1 MKVSAECIPCLLE
14 RGYRE
19 ALRVTCDPE
28 KLMKTMTEILKV
40 ICKNFS
46 PQVAP
51 AYLGTLRDRVIKRI
65 LSEDPYRDLKK
76 MANKFALQLLPKFK
90 EEVFEDIKNYYKC
103 FKKACTVAVA
113 ANAIEFDVLGY
124 DFKLEEIQRTMED
137 SSLVLE
143 LDDTL
148 QTYDHLKKSKKV
160 LILTDNAGEIVF
172 DCLLAEC
179 LKFMG
184 LKVTVAVKDKPVL
197 NDATLEDA
205 YETGINKVV
214 DELKT
219 IGSDTVG
226 LIWEESSKEIRQ
238 TFLDSDLVVAKGM
251 GNYES
256 LTELRNLG
264 VYVLFLLKAKCNP
277 VARSIGVKK
286 GSNVA
291 LLRKL

>member
-1 MKVSAECIPCLLE
+1 MKVSAECIPCLFE
-14 RGYRE
+14 RGYKE
-19 ALRVTCDPE
+19 ASRVTDDPE
-28 KLMKTMTEILKV
+28 RLMKTMVEVLRV

-65 LSEDPYRDLKK
+65 LSEDPYKDLKK
-76 MANKFALQLLPKFK
+76 LANKLALQLLPKFREK
-90 EEVFEDIKNYYKC
+90 VFEDTKNYYEC
-103 FKKACTVAVA
+103 FRRACTVAVA
-113 ANAIEFDVLGY
+113 ANAMEFDVLGY
-124 DFKLEEIQRTMED
+124 DFRLEEIEKTMENL
-137 SSLVLE
+137 SLTV
-143 LDDTL
+143 DNTL
-148 QTYDHLKKSKKV
+148 QTYDYLKKSKKV

-172 DCLLAEC
+172 DGLLAEC

-184 LKVTVAVKDKPVL
+184 LRVTVAVKDKPVL

-205 YETGINKVV
+205 YEANVDKIV

-226 LIWEESSKEIRQ
+226 LIWEESSEEIKK
-238 TFLDSDLVVAKGM
+238 TFLDSDLVIAKGM

-256 LTELRNLG
+256 LTELKNLG

-277 VARSIGVKK
+277 VARSIGVER

-291 LLRKL
+291 LLKKL